1 MASPPKPT
9 PTPTPTATPATP
21 PAPATAPA
29 SGDPRVPQYEV
40 AVNRIRETAKWLIA
54 AFAAVGAA
62 LAASI
67 PLSNFGDAQGSRL
80 GWAIAGA
87 LIAFAGVAMA
97 IFSVS
102 RVLTPNALS
111 LARMEKLVA
120 PNVLA
125 DDTLLLATAST
136 LPDLVTKFRG
146 VQTATQDADLQYE
159 EALRDT
165 VDPDEPLSKAHLA
178 ALKRAKHFHS
188 FHFDHI
194 NQPVRG
200 LRGLA
205 FFNEAMGRFTIARR
219 LVALGAFLITAGML
233 MFSYGAAATP
243 QPVSETRVWTRY
255 IPAPPGPAR
264 PPRPRRPRRP
274 PRALPYTG

>member
-9 PTPTPTATPATP
+9 ATPTTP
-21 PAPATAPA
+21 PAPAATPA
-29 SGDPRVPQYEV
+29 SGDPRVPQYED
-40 AVNRIRETAKWLIA
+40 AINRIRETAKWLIA
-54 AFAAVGAA
+54 SFAAVGAA

-67 PLSNFGDAQGSRL
+67 PLSNFGEAQGSRL
-80 GWAIAGA
+80 DWAIAGA
-87 LIAFAGVAMA
+87 LIAFAGIAMA

-102 RVLTPNALS
+102 RVLTPNYLS

-125 DDTLLLATAST
+125 DDTLLLATAGT

-146 VQTATQDADLQYE
+146 AQTATQDADLHYQ

-165 VDPDEPLSKAHLA
+165 RDPDEPLSKAYLA
-178 ALKRAKHFHS
+178 ALKRAMDFYS
-188 FHFDHI
+188 FRYRMI
-194 NQPVRG
+194 NQPIRS

-205 FFNEAMGRFTIARR
+205 FFNEAMGRFTTARR

-243 QPVSETRVWTRY
+243 KPVDETRVWTRY
-255 IPAPPGPAR
+255 IPGPPGQPGPAGPPGPR
-264 PPRPRRPRRP
+264 GPQGPSGD
-274 PRALPYTG
+274 LPYTR

>member
-9 PTPTPTATPATP
+9 ATPTTP
-21 PAPATAPA
+21 PAPAA
-29 SGDPRVPQYEV
+29 SGDPRVPQYED

-67 PLSNFGDAQGSRL
+67 PLSKFGEAQGSRL
-80 GWAIAGA
+80 DWAIAGA
-87 LIAFAGVAMA
+87 LVAFAGIATA

-102 RVLTPNALS
+102 RVLTPNYLS
-111 LARMEKLVA
+111 LARMERLVA

-146 VQTATQDADLQYE
+146 AQTATQDADLHYQ

-165 VDPDEPLSKAHLA
+165 RDPDEPLSKARLA
-178 ALKRAKHFHS
+178 ALKRAMDFHS
-188 FHFDHI
+188 FHYRMI
-194 NQPVRG
+194 NQPMRG

-205 FFNEAMGRFTIARR
+205 FFNETMGRFTTARR

-233 MFSYGAAATP
+233 MFSYGAGATP
-243 QPVSETRVWTRY
+243 KPVHDTRVWTHD
-255 IPAPPGPAR
+255 IPGPPGPPGQAG
-264 PPRPRRPRRP
+264 PPGPQGPQGP
-274 PRALPYTG
+274 AGDLPYTR